1 MDNEGSAMLVKCDN
15 CQVTFNVS
23 DALIKAKGTKLRC
36 SQCKHVFKVYPPQPA
51 PAAPSPRPPQNPPVG
66 DPPQGPS
73 DEGYTS
79 EDTLTMVDFSQDV
92 FDTVGEIK
100 ERYVQMGSIGKGGM
114 GEVLL
119 AKDTQL
125 LRKVAI
131 KVLRE
136 DALSPAALS
145 FFLREAQ
152 ITAQLD
158 HPNIVPLYTVK
169 QPEKGQKTVSFVMK
183 LIKGKSLW
191 EIVAKARK
199 SYHENPKAELDPEL
213 SLRSRLEYFLKS
225 CEGITYAHRKQ
236 VVHRDLKPANIMVGD
251 YGEVYVMDWGIAK
264 MLKDDGDLEPTQSAQ
279 VTKIFTRDPSESAT
293 EIANQP
299 EGVVGTLSYM
309 SPEQANAR
317 TDVGP
322 ASDIFS
328 LGAVLYE
335 LVTLRP
341 PRTGDSKKKLEWA
354 KGGYLNPLEHLIPEK
369 KIEPELKAII
379 HKATEFDPKDR
390 YPSINAL
397 GDDIRRFLRGD
408 EVSELPDNLPRKV
421 WRWMNKHRELSLIML
436 LTILLLSAGVFITG
450 LYREQA
456 ALKAARVRENRLTH
470 LQAAVAGQAHLIDNH
485 FLRLEELTR
494 NLANDAMYL
503 IQDAPENDERFYW
516 ISEFNDPEKA
526 PPDHEYAPLY
536 KRQVSID
543 YPVVK
548 TSPGVEAET
557 VIPLMRRLA
566 PLRHHFKTTLLESRP
581 GSSPL
586 TEAEAK
592 RLLTVH
598 GLPIRWAFI
607 GLEIGVMYSYP
618 GKGTYPADYDPRKR
632 PWYELGARGREVR
645 WGNPYFDI
653 QGLGL
658 VLPCATS
665 LYDRE
670 NKFYGVLGM
679 DVTFSDIIQDN
690 LTRPGA
696 VGVIESFLLDQKA
709 RIVVR
714 SEQLGKDMKDRASG
728 PGLELKPF
736 GVKPVVESIYRNQSG
751 LHEVK
756 GNGDSRLIVYYQM
769 PSLGWYY
776 VEELETE
783 EVLKSAN

>member
-1 MDNEGSAMLVKCDN
+1 MLVKCDN
-15 CQVTFNVS
+15 CQVTFNVNE
-23 DALIKAKGTKLRC
+23 ALIKAKGTKLRC
-36 SQCKHVFKVYPPQPA
+36 SQCKHVFKVYPPGPA
-51 PAAPSPRPPQNPPVG
+51 PVAPSPQPPQSPPVG

-73 DEGYTS
+73 DDGYTS

-92 FDTVGEIK
+92 FETVGEVK

-199 SYHENPKAELDPEL
+199 TYHENPKAELDPEL

-526 PPDHEYAPLY
+526 PPDHDYAPLY
-536 KRQVSID
+536 KRKVSID

-714 SEQLGKDMKDRASG
+714 SGQLGKDLKDRASG

-736 GVKPVVESIYRNQSG
+736 GVKPVEEAVYRNESG
-751 LHEVK
+751 LYEV
-756 GNGDSRLIVYYQM
+756 GSGEGSRLVVYYQM